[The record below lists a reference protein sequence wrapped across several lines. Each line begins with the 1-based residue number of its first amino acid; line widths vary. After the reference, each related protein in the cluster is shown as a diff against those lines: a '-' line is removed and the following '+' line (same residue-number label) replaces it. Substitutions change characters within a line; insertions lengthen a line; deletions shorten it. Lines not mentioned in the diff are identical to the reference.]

1 MPEQLHIRYHK
12 WIQKE
17 YKALFK
23 SLRSLLEMESLQFYM
38 PLMSLYFYIHNTP
51 NSHKTIDFERRYYL
65 QSVTEILKER
75 YYNSNMIM
83 RGRIYDSGKQCVS
96 TKDIFCKTIP
106 LVDPMHCL
114 NHNYNFR
121 VPRRHHLPSGYN
133 YNTFHKVN
141 DLNNTAYIDVFCS
154 YLFGQ
159 LTFLKKS
166 PSFPIFYGSANG
178 IGDYKYDITEE
189 YMSLRLDKCF
199 NENLGKGF
207 TMDLYGGSGSDSE
220 SEKRSRSSRSSA
232 DSADTSGSSVV
243 ELCSDAYHQVQM
255 EQDQEQDDQ
264 GQDSVSESGS
274 DSGSD
279 YEDDCIAKIHKI
291 PLQTLFIER
300 LDATLEDY
308 LLAPDFKEEVL
319 VSCVFQV
326 SFALAYLQKRYE
338 FTHNDLHIN
347 NIMYQETTSKY
358 LYYKSN
364 NQYFRVPTYGKIF
377 KIIDFGRAIFT
388 FKNKTY
394 RNDVFS
400 RNSEAGGQYSYPH
413 QVSFL
418 RETVR
423 DRYQSIGD
431 PNYSFDLCRLCMT
444 ILEEAP
450 RDKLSEDIYDFLR
463 QICLDRNDCNFCDMT
478 DDFNLYIA
486 IAKDAI
492 HGIPRRVI
500 RNRVFSDYRVPKK
513 RFPKKLYYS
522 M

>member
-1 MPEQLHIRYHK
+1 
-12 WIQKE
+12 
-17 YKALFK
+17 
-23 SLRSLLEMESLQFYM
+23 
-38 PLMSLYFYIHNTP
+38 
-51 NSHKTIDFERRYYL
+51 
-65 QSVTEILKER
+65 
-75 YYNSNMIM
+75 
-83 RGRIYDSGKQCVS
+83 
-96 TKDIFCKTIP
+96 
-106 LVDPMHCL
+106 
-114 NHNYNFR
+114 
-121 VPRRHHLPSGYN
+121 
-133 YNTFHKVN
+133 
-141 DLNNTAYIDVFCS
+141 
-154 YLFGQ
+154 
-159 LTFLKKS
+159 
-166 PSFPIFYGSANG
+166 
-178 IGDYKYDITEE
+178 
-189 YMSLRLDKCF
+189 MSLRLDKCF

-207 TMDLYGGSGSDSE
+207 TMDLYGGSGSDSD
-220 SEKRSRSSRSSA
+220 SEKRSRSSRSA
-232 DSADTSGSSVV
+232 DSAGTSGSSVV

-255 EQDQEQDDQ
+255 EQNQ
-264 GQDSVSESGS
+264 GSLPESSSESGS
-274 DSGSD
+274 DSD
-279 YEDDCIAKIHKI
+279 DEYDDDCIAKIHKI

-308 LLAPDFKEEVL
+308 LLSPDFEEEVL

-326 SFALAYLQKRYE
+326 SFALAYLQRRYE

-347 NIMYQETTSKY
+347 NIMYQETTTKY

-388 FKNKTY
+388 FKNKVY

-444 ILEEAP
+444 ILEEVP
-450 RDKLSEDIYDFLR
+450 RDKISDDIYDFLR

-486 IAKDAI
+486 IARDATR
-492 HGIPRRVI
+492 GIPRRVI
-500 RNRVFSDYRVPKK
+500 RNRVFSGYRVPKK

>member
-17 YKALFK
+17 YKALFR
-23 SLRSLLEMESLQFYM
+23 SLRTLLAMESLQFYM

-75 YYNSNMIM
+75 YYNSNVIM
-83 RGRIYDSGKQCVS
+83 RGTIYDSGKQCISVREV
-96 TKDIFCKTIP
+96 FCKTIP

-121 VPRRHHLPSGYN
+121 VPRRQHLPSGYN

-166 PSFPIFYGSANG
+166 PTFPIFYGSANG

-207 TMDLYGGSGSDSE
+207 TIDLYGDSE
-220 SEKRSRSSRSSA
+220 SDKSQSST
-232 DSADTSGSSVV
+232 DTSGSSVV
-243 ELCSDAYHQVQM
+243 ELCSDAYHQVHM
-255 EQDQEQDDQ
+255 EQ
-264 GQDSVSESGS
+264 GQDDSADDGESES
-274 DSGSD
+274 DSERD
-279 YEDDCIAKIHKI
+279 YDDDCIAKIHKI

-308 LLAPDFKEEVL
+308 LMSPDFKEEVL

-326 SFALAYLQKRYE
+326 SFALAYLQRRYE

-347 NIMYQETTSKY
+347 NIMYQETTTKY
-358 LYYKSN
+358 IYYKSN

-418 RETVR
+418 RSTVR
-423 DRYQSIGD
+423 DRYQTIGD

-450 RDKLSEDIYDFLR
+450 RNKLSDDIYDFLR
-463 QICLDRNDCNFCDMT
+463 QICLDRNECNFCDMT

-486 IAKDAI
+486 IARDATR
-492 HGIPRRVI
+492 GVPRRVI
-500 RNRVFSDYRVPKK
+500 RNRVFSGYRVPKK